1 MSQPPPPPPPGWYPD
16 PSGAPT
22 QRYFDGTRWTEQLAP
37 FSAPIP
43 PVTWPA
49 APMNWPAVQGLMPPP
64 KSAVAAGLLQLFL
77 GTFGAGRFY
86 IGTTGIAAT
95 QLALG
100 LAGLFF
106 TLFCFVGIFI
116 LVPLWTWN
124 LVEAIMMFAG
134 AIGDGYGRKLQ

>member
-1 MSQPPPPPPPGWYPD
+1 
-16 PSGAPT
+16 
-22 QRYFDGTRWTEQLAP
+22 
-37 FSAPIP
+37 
-43 PVTWPA
+43 
-49 APMNWPAVQGLMPPP
+49 MNWPAVQGLMPPP

-116 LVPLWTWN
+116 LVPLWIWN